1 MVHKE
6 DDITKISKDIINQ
19 FAIIIR
25 TAQIHDPGNVAV
37 TTAIDKLIAMA
48 NPVIDSSGALTF
60 EFVGEFFYVN
70 KMRVGYSTEYFLN
83 FAFLMREFKKNGLGS
98 ITMNTILKS
107 EDVQIF
113 LKAFISSTFSN
124 EPFNALADGI
134 AHSHSFSVGPLQKI
148 KEKEEEKFDIRK
160 QVKKTYYNAVSYTK
174 GIMNQIKS
182 GERINIKKAKRI
194 VESMVDLILQQEEL
208 LIGMTAIKDY
218 DEYTFYH
225 SVNVS
230 ILSVAL
236 GQKLGLNKKALTELG
251 VVALFHDSG
260 KMEIPQ
266 EILNKPTEFTEDDWR
281 VMKRHPF
288 WGVRAILKFKGL
300 DEISVKTAIVAFE
313 HHLNYDL
320 SGYPSVS
327 TTMELDFYSKI
338 VTLADRYDA
347 MISARVYARIAV
359 PPDKAL
365 SFMMEKTGKHYD
377 PILIKFFI
385 NMIGVFPVG
394 TLLLLDTKELG
405 LVFEGNATFPDKP
418 RMLVVIDSD
427 GNKIK
432 GRVVDLTE
440 KDSSGNYLRKVVKT
454 LDPNKYNIS
463 LAEYL
468 L

>member
-6 DDITKISKDIINQ
+6 DTDITRIAKDIMNQ
-19 FAIIIR
+19 FAIIVR
-25 TAQIHDPGNVAV
+25 TARIHDPGNVAI

-48 NPVIDSSGALTF
+48 NPAIDSSGALTF
-60 EFVGEFFYVN
+60 EFIGEIFYVN
-70 KMRVGYSTEYFLN
+70 RMRVGYSMEYFLN

-98 ITMNTILKS
+98 ITMNTTLKS

-113 LKAFISSTFSN
+113 LKAFISSTFSD
-124 EPFNALADGI
+124 EPFNALMDGV
-134 AHSHSFSVGPLQKI
+134 AHINSFSVGPLQKI
-148 KEKEEEKFDIRK
+148 KEEKEFDTRK
-160 QVKKTYYNAVSYTK
+160 QVKKIYYNAVSYTK
-174 GIMNQIKS
+174 EIMNQIKS
-182 GERINIKKAKRI
+182 EKKIDIKKAKRI

-218 DEYTFYH
+218 DGYTFYH

-236 GQKLGLNKKALTELG
+236 GHKLGLNKKALTELG
-251 VVALFHDSG
+251 VVALFHDFG

-266 EILNKPTEFTEDDWR
+266 EILNKPTKLTEDDWG
-281 VMKRHPF
+281 MMERHPF

-300 DEISVKTAIVAFE
+300 NEISVRAAIVAFE

-327 TTMELDFYSKI
+327 IPMELDFYSRI

-347 MISARVYARIAV
+347 MTSTRVYARIAL

-365 SFMMEKTGKHYD
+365 SFMIEKAGKHYD
-377 PILIKFFI
+377 PLLIKFFI
-385 NMIGVFPVG
+385 DMIGMLPVG
-394 TLLLLDTKELG
+394 TLLLLNTKELG

-418 RMLVVIDSD
+418 RVLVVVDSD
-427 GNKIK
+427 GKKIK

-440 KDSSGNYLRKVVKT
+440 KDGSGNYLRKAVKT
-454 LDPNKYNIS
+454 LDPNKYNIN